1 MSDDQNRGRR
11 RPSREYHSSEAS
23 SSSRRP
29 REPSYT
35 EEPRPKIYKRE
46 RDSTED
52 RSRLSSVKR
61 ETRDSPEG
69 HSRSSSQ
76 KREYDERRDRR
87 DERPSTS
94 QAAFREAAP
103 PVASRAGGEQRG
115 GADQRGGGD
124 QRGGADQ
131 RRDRN
136 NRYEV
141 ALVHTKPSDVT
152 SKVGVQGTR
161 VVLQTNYFRLKTTPT
176 WRLYQYHVSF
186 SPTIELKRLKSGILS
201 EHRSKLGGY
210 LYDGTKLFT
219 TIKLREEQTILHT
232 KSRQGENYVITI
244 KYVGLISMTEWQ
256 SLQILN
262 LILRRSMEGLKL
274 QLVGRNF
281 YDPIAKIDIREH
293 HMQLWPG
300 YQTSI
305 RQHEKDILL
314 CAEIAH
320 KVMRTETVYDIFKRC
335 FDRSSG
341 DFREDFKRH
350 VIGLTVL
357 TDYNNKTY
365 RINDIDFQKTPKET
379 FSMKGESVSFLDYY
393 YKRYNLRIKDPGQ
406 PLLLS
411 KSKERSVRGGEKEV
425 VILIPE
431 LCRATGLD
439 DSMRNN
445 FRLMRALA
453 DHTRMNPDRRIDR
466 LKIFNRRLQQ
476 TEDSVKILNEWNMQL
491 DDRLVEV
498 EGRILDQQKIVFR
511 DHRKEPS
518 GEQADWTRH
527 CRIGMF
533 TTPSRGLNR
542 WCVIATSRN
551 ARELRN
557 FVESLLR
564 AANGMQMQMDRPREV
579 IIYDDRTHSYIQAM
593 EDCCRQDPQLIMCLV
608 PNNMAERYASIKKKS
623 CLERS
628 VPTQVI
634 TQKSASNPKGL
645 MSIATKVAIQIN
657 CKLGYTPWM
666 IDIPLKGLMTI
677 GYDVA
682 KSSRDRSKAFGAL
695 VATMD
700 LKSNATFYSTVAECS
715 SHDVLANSLWP
726 MMTKALRQYK
736 KEHDALPNRILFYRD
751 GVSEGSLKQLYEH
764 EVKDI
769 VEKLEQE
776 YKRAKAE
783 KPPMFAYVVVTK
795 SINTRLFARG
805 HNPPPGTVVDDV
817 VTLPERYDFYLVSQ
831 SVRQGTVSPTSYN
844 VVYSTIRLTP
854 DQMQLLTYKMT
865 HLYYN
870 WSGTTRVPAVCQYA
884 KKLATLVGSSLFQPP
899 QNALEKKLYYL

>member
-1 MSDDQNRGRR
+1 MSDEQSRGRR

-29 REPSYT
+29 REPSVT
-35 EEPRPKIYKRE
+35 EEPRPKVYKRDDE
-46 RDSTED
+46 HR
-52 RSRLSSVKR
+52 
-61 ETRDSPEG
+61 
-69 HSRSSSQ
+69 SRSSSIKSDSPGERSRGASI
-76 KREYDERRDRR
+76 KREYEEKREHR
-87 DERPSTS
+87 DEQPSTS
-94 QAAFREAAP
+94 R
-103 PVASRAGGEQRG
+103 
-115 GADQRGGGD
+115 RGGGD
-124 QRGGADQ
+124 SEAPGAQGDK
-131 RRDRN
+131 RRDRL
-136 NRYEV
+136 NRYEFS
-141 ALVHTKPSDVT
+141 LVHTKPGDVT
-152 SKVGVQGTR
+152 SKMGSQGSKIL
-161 VVLQTNYFRLKTTPT
+161 LQTNYFRLITTPT

-186 SPTIELKRLKSGILS
+186 SPPIELRRLKGGILS

-210 LYDGTKLFT
+210 LYDGSKLFT
-219 TIKLREEQTILHT
+219 TVKLPEDQTVLHT

-305 RQHEKDILL
+305 RQHEKNILL

-341 DFREDFKRH
+341 DFKEDFKRN

-379 FSMKGESVSFLDYY
+379 FNMKGENISFLDYY
-393 YKRYNLRIKDPGQ
+393 YKRYNLRIKDPQQ

-411 KSKERSVRGGEKEV
+411 KSKERSIRSGDAEV

-439 DSMRNN
+439 DSMRND
-445 FRLMRALA
+445 FRLMRAMA

-476 TEDSVKILNEWNMQL
+476 TEDSVKILNEWNMKL

-527 CRIGMF
+527 CRSMGMF
-533 TTPSRGLNR
+533 TTPSRGLDR
-542 WCVIATSRN
+542 WSVIAPSNT

-557 FVESLLR
+557 FVESLIR
-564 AANGMQMQMDRPREV
+564 AANGMNMRIERPREV
-579 IIYDDRTHSYIQAM
+579 LIYDDRTHSYIQAL
-593 EDCCRQDPQLIMCLV
+593 EDCFRQDPQLIMCIV
-608 PNNMAERYASIKKKS
+608 PNNTAERYTCIKKKS

-628 VPTQVI
+628 VPTQVV
-634 TQKSASNPKGL
+634 TRKSASNPKGL

-682 KSSRDRSKAFGAL
+682 KSLRDRSKAYGAL

-700 LKSNATFYSTVAECS
+700 LKTNATFYSTVAECS
-715 SHDVLANSLWP
+715 SYDVLANSLWP
-726 MMTKALRQYK
+726 MITKALRQYK

-751 GVSEGSLKQLYEH
+751 GVGEGSLKTLYEH
-764 EVKDI
+764 EVKEI

-776 YKRAKAE
+776 YKRANIE

-795 SINTRLFARG
+795 SMNTRLFARG

-817 VTLPERYDFYLVSQ
+817 ITLPERYDFYLVSQ

-844 VVYSTIRLTP
+844 VVYSTIKLTP

-884 KKLATLVGSSLFQPP
+884 KKLATLVGSNLFQPP